1 MMADER
7 IPTEVLDEVEAPMN
21 IDRIKEAVTEW
32 WGERCSDFEPDCS
45 SCQAWAEIDAIEAL
59 QARVRELEVLA
70 ELNRGDAFAATNPAN
85 WQRGDTPE
93 NRLRHYE
100 KTLIEISERA
110 EDVTVLEDIFAAGI
124 QVGRSESAVRIEDV
138 RNQALEDAAIV
149 AAERVRKWV
158 DFEPPYDGD
167 LDEAIDL
174 VEGLP
179 DAIRVMKNI

>member
-1 MMADER
+1 MQLRGRAQF
-7 IPTEVLDEVEAPMN
+7 LY
-21 IDRIKEAVTEW
+21 DRGEIK
-32 WGERCSDFEPDCS
+32 SPDIIMD
-45 SCQAWAEIDAIEAL
+45 AADAIEAL
-59 QARVRELEVLA
+59 QARVRELEALA

-158 DFEPPYDGD
+158 DFEPPYDGN

>member
-1 MMADER
+1 MSD
-7 IPTEVLDEVEAPMN
+7 
-21 IDRIKEAVTEW
+21 IDTGDLVARLRGRAQFLYDRGEIK
-32 WGERCSDFEPDCS
+32 SPDIIMD
-45 SCQAWAEIDAIEAL
+45 AADAIEAL
-59 QARVRELEVLA
+59 QALVRELEVLA

-110 EDVTVLEDIFAAGI
+110 EDVTVLEDIFATGI

-138 RNQALEDAAIV
+138 RNQALEDAATV

-179 DAIRVMKNI
+179 DAIRAMKNI